1 MRRTTIVGVALFAVL
16 MCVTPV
22 VSRAQGPDPKTVA
35 EVKEMIERHDRAL
48 GEKNMTA
55 LMETFAPGPNTVVL
69 GTGPGER
76 WVGPDEIRAAYTEI
90 FKEFDAGTLK
100 VTKTWGHGDVD
111 GNVAWV
117 AAQAQCVEFLKNVKR
132 EYALNVTA
140 TLVKRDGRW
149 LIATLHMSNPT
160 APE

>member
-1 MRRTTIVGVALFAVL
+1 MLRTTIVGVALAAVL
-16 MCVTPV
+16 MCAMPV

-35 EVKEMIERHDRAL
+35 EIKEMIDRHDRAL
-48 GEKNMTA
+48 GEKNLTA
-55 LMETFAPGPNTVVL
+55 LMETFAPGPNTVVM

-100 VTKTWGHGDVD
+100 VTKTWAHGDAD
-111 GNVAWV
+111 GNVAWI
-117 AAQAQCVEFLKNVKR
+117 AAQTNCIEFLKNVKR
-132 EYALNVTA
+132 EYSLNVTA
-140 TLVKRDGRW
+140 TLVKREGRW
-149 LIATLHMSNPT
+149 MIVTLHMSNPT